1 MTFFKKIVIFVIF
14 SQLFSLKGV
23 TQGII
28 VQGIVRDAFDNRGL
42 ENAHVK
48 ILNSDS
54 NVVAL
59 VTTEIPYTVI
69 HSEVAVK
76 KNKNPNSGAF
86 FECLVPKNG
95 SYTAVVSMMGY

>member
-1 MTFFKKIVIFVIF
+1 M
-14 SQLFSLKGV
+14 
-23 TQGII
+23 
-28 VQGIVRDAFDNRGL
+28 RDAFDNRGL

-69 HSEVAVK
+69 HSEGAVK

-86 FECLVPKNG
+86 FECIVPKNG
-95 SYTAVVSMMGY
+95 ELYGCGQYDGI